1 MKRFFLLLSL
11 VTFTTFAQDA
21 KNPAD
26 KKIEATVTGSGLNVR
41 ALANTRSEVLCQL
54 GKDQQITVFEVKK
67 NWARIQAPKDAVVW
81 TQRENIKDD
90 KVIKEASLYAGPAIL
105 YSEVSKLKV
114 GQKVEEVR
122 GSEKWVQIVPPEG
135 ISAWISAEYI
145 KFPEIKVTEAS
156 SEKATE
162 KVETE
167 KSEEKKSDEKV
178 VATLDPGDKQ
188 YYFDKKMATEKGL
201 QLVTGTVSK
210 LKKPIENLASH
221 ALIVKVNRKYYTLCY
236 LRSTNY
242 KLEDWVGKEVA
253 VQGKQEMIAG
263 WKHSIVEVSDIRPI
277 LGKPEL
283 KMKETGN

>member
-1 MKRFFLLLSL
+1 MKQFLLLL
-11 VTFTTFAQDA
+11 FLAGTLTIFAQNP

-26 KKIEATVTGSGLNVR
+26 EKIEATVTGSGLNVR

-54 GKDQQITVFEVKK
+54 GKDQKITVFEVKK

-81 TQRENIKDD
+81 TQRENIKDG
-90 KVIKEASLYAGPAIL
+90 KVAKECSVYAGPAIL

-114 GQKVEEVR
+114 GEKIEEVR

-145 KFPEIKVTEAS
+145 KFPEIKVTKSAPKDSKDEP
-156 SEKATE
+156 KAEDKT
-162 KVETE
+162 K
-167 KSEEKKSDEKV
+167 DEKV

-188 YYFDKKMATEKGL
+188 FYFDQKMATEKGL
-201 QLVTGTVSK
+201 KLIVGTVSK
-210 LKKPIENLASH
+210 LKKPIENLATH
-221 ALIVKVNRKYYTLCY
+221 ALLIKVNRKHHTICY
-236 LRSTNY
+236 LRSANY

-263 WKHSIVEVSDIRPI
+263 WKHYIVEVSDVRPI

-283 KMKETGN
+283 KMKENAN